1 VTAQP
6 VAGAPQPGSALL
18 SLDDPRALDL
28 RQVGAKAARLAR
40 ARTGGLPVLPG
51 VIVPVEHA
59 RPSIDQGLKALDTG
73 GSGAARLAVMAI
85 DPEAAVLAELGR
97 AATEFARPLIVRSS
111 SPVESGGAW
120 SGAFSTFEDVTVDQL
135 STALRGVWASMFTV
149 QALERFEATGTDPHD
164 AGMAVLVQ
172 PQVKPSCGGVA
183 TVREDGTV
191 DVVATDG
198 RLAELVAGWATG
210 ERATVTASGGI
221 RAADAPEPFGQRP
234 FAAAAALARDVHE
247 LLGDDGVEW
256 AVVDDEVVLLQ
267 STRSARPR
275 RPDRHPRGHHGID
288 DPIALRIA
296 AGAAWF
302 PDVLGEELVLPWWPA
317 ADGEVARPAAHPSA
331 HPIEDLDAAVALAA
345 ALTEEAW
352 ADQGGTARAR
362 ATLRRVRGHRR
373 SSITAFARL
382 RPVPAAAGERLVELV
397 EGVAAAAVASGLTR
411 TADAVWR
418 HPPRRIRAWFEGSA
432 SAPSPALG
440 PGTWEPFVYATLM
453 AAKRPT
459 PGIAAAPGIGAG
471 RVTVVRDP
479 HAPPAAPGRAVVVA
493 PFPVPALAPM
503 LWGAAG
509 LVTLGGNPGAHL
521 VEVARSLGVPA
532 VVGVGEQGATLGEF
546 AGSHAIAAVDGDGG
560 GVVLHS

>member
-1 VTAQP
+1 M
-6 VAGAPQPGSALL
+6 LL
-18 SLDDPRALDL
+18 SLDDPRARDP

-51 VIVPVEHA
+51 AIVPVEHA
-59 RPSIDQGLKALDTG
+59 RPSIDQGHKALGTG
-73 GSGAARLAVMAI
+73 GSGAARLAVMAV
-85 DPEAAVLAELGR
+85 DPDAAVLAELGR
-97 AATEFARPLIVRSS
+97 AATAFARPLIVRSS

-120 SGAFSTFEDVTVDQL
+120 SGAFSTFEDVTADQL

-149 QALERFEATGTDPHD
+149 QALERFEATGLDPRET
-164 AGMAVLVQ
+164 GMAVLIQ
-172 PQVKPSCGGVA
+172 PQIRPNCGGVA
-183 TVREDGTV
+183 TVRDDGMV

-210 ERATVTASGGI
+210 TRATVTASGGV
-221 RAADAPEPFGQRP
+221 RPAGALEPFGRRP
-234 FAAAAALARDVHE
+234 FAAVAALARDVHD

-256 AVVDDEVVLLQ
+256 AVVDDDVVLLQ

-275 RPDRHPRGHHGID
+275 RPDRRPRAHQGID

-296 AGAAWF
+296 VGAAWF
-302 PDVLGEELVLPWWPA
+302 PGLLGEELVLPWWLA
-317 ADGEVARPAAHPSA
+317 ADREVARPAAHPSA
-331 HPIEDLDAAVALAA
+331 HPIEDLDAAVALADT
-345 ALTEEAW
+345 LTEEAW

-362 ATLRRVRGHRR
+362 TALRRVRGHGR
-373 SSITAFARL
+373 SSLSALARL
-382 RPVPAAAGERLVELV
+382 RPVSAAVGERLVGLV
-397 EGVAAAAVASGLTR
+397 DGVAAAAVARSLTR
-411 TADAVWR
+411 TADAVWGH
-418 HPPRRIRAWFEGSA
+418 HPLQVRAWFEGTA

-453 AAKRPT
+453 AARKAT

-521 VEVARSLGVPA
+521 VEIARSLGVPA
-532 VVGVGEQGATLGEF
+532 VVGVGKHGATLGEF
-546 AGSHAIAAVDGDGG
+546 SASHAIAAVDGDGG